1 MTNYQIYLLEGPRL
15 RLGDTLEC
23 RSDAEA
29 VDRFIAAHLRPGP
42 AELWEK
48 GRRVAQLSPD
58 GALAMDDLPGRPQS
72 A

>member
-29 VDRFIAAHLRPGP
+29 VDRFIAAHLRPCP
-42 AELWEK
+42 AELGEK